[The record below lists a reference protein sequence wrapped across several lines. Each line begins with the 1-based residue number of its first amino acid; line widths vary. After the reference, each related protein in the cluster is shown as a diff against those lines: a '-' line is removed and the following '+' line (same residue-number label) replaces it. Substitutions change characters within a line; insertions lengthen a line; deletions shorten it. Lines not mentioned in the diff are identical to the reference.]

1 VALSYIPTTDQTDEI
16 TQETTWGQTGRS
28 PLSAQSLGARC
39 YWTMW
44 APMLALRNP
53 DPALNLP
60 HGTVLQPIIFVRN
73 TTAKG
78 IVAELA
84 LNWRGDSGTGQVKL
98 PELQLPAF
106 ATSQLQIGT
115 MRQLLRIPDS
125 AHWALVELSTTASP
139 DDLIA
144 LATSVDATGRYDLA
158 TRFTGDGNAGTDGT
172 FTYFH
177 RSSKLGNVPSVPGF
191 SVCPRFF
198 ACEKQA

>member
-1 VALSYIPTTDQTDEI
+1 
-16 TQETTWGQTGRS
+16 
-28 PLSAQSLGARC
+28 
-39 YWTMW
+39 
-44 APMLALRNP
+44 MLALRNP

-84 LNWRGDSGTGQVKL
+84 LNWRGDSSTGQVKL
-98 PELQLPAF
+98 PELQLPPF

-115 MRQLLRIPDS
+115 MRQLLRIPEN
-125 AHWALVELSTTASP
+125 AHWALVELTTTASP

-158 TRFTGDGNAGTDGT
+158 TRFTGDGNAGTDGRKCGDRRDV
-172 FTYFH
+172 H
-177 RSSKLGNVPSVPGF
+177 LF
-191 SVCPRFF
+191 SPFIQTRERPVCPRFF
-198 ACEKQA
+198 ASVFRLKKSTAAL